1 VGLNY
6 YVELEKCP
14 CCGHAKRRLHL
25 GKMSSGWVFALHVI
39 PEEGLGSLY
48 DWDQFL
54 DKTRAAIIDAGGR
67 AVDWPTLRHQIKTR
81 RWEMPWEPGADSRY
95 KSEKEFLQMNQA
107 ERGPRNLLRSKID
120 GIHCVG
126 HDDMCDLLVGDFS

>member
-1 VGLNY
+1 MGLNY

-54 DKTRAAIIDAGGR
+54 VQTRAAIIDEGGR
-67 AVDWPTLRHQIKTR
+67 VVDWPTLWRQIKTR
-81 RWEMPWEPGADSRY
+81 RWEEPWASGVYPCYR
-95 KSEKEFLQMNQA
+95 SEEEFLQMNQA
-107 ERGPRNLLRSKID
+107 ERGPNNLLRSKID

-126 HDDMCDLLVGDFS
+126 YDSMCDLIVGDFS